1 MKLATLLLM
10 VIYAKGGT
18 IQALSILVH
27 TEEVLFQL
35 ESELEPELEPGLG
48 PELELELELATATEA
63 VPSYSHGNQLAIH
76 LVGHELDH
84 YNAVQQSLITTWS
97 YCSDWSR
104 RLNFNLLLPIWCL
117 FSKVS
122 VIVAIVFG
130 FFCFKKN

>member
-10 VIYAKGGT
+10 VIYAKGE
-18 IQALSILVH
+18 H
-27 TEEVLFQL
+27 T
-35 ESELEPELEPGLG
+35 STYGG
-48 PELELELELATATEA
+48 
-63 VPSYSHGNQLAIH
+63 
-76 LVGHELDH
+76 ELDH